1 MATSLYDAVIPGFQ
15 QILGTMT
22 HLLGKAETHCSEQG
36 IDPAELI
43 GARLIEDMLPF
54 SYQVKSTAE
63 HSIGAIEAV
72 RTGVFSPS
80 MAPPP
85 DSLAALNEKI
95 DGAKAALVALDPAEI
110 NGFEGQDMRFEF
122 RDRRIDFTAEI
133 FLLSFSQPNVYF
145 HAATAYG
152 ILRAKGVKLGKMD
165 FMGRVRAKG

>member
-1 MATSLYDAVIPGFQ
+1 MATSLYDAVVPGFEQ
-15 QILGTMT
+15 VLGTMT
-22 HLLGKAETHCSEQG
+22 HLIGKAEAHCAEHG
-36 IDPAELI
+36 VDPAELI

-80 MAPPP
+80 LAPPP
-85 DSLAALNEKI
+85 DSFAALHEKI
-95 DGAKAALVALDPAEI
+95 DGAKAALAALDPAEI
-110 NGFEGQDMRFEF
+110 EAFEGQDMRFEF
-122 RDRRIDFTAEI
+122 RDRVIPFTAEN

-152 ILRAKGVKLGKMD
+152 VLRAQGVKLGKMD